1 MIHKVDFKTNFYHT
15 DFMLRIFS
23 LNKFWLLNSVDFDL
37 KKMVASNLGADASSR
52 QYDDVEGRLSLQE
65 VPDKISR
72 IFFGDPQKQYQQ
84 GRGYI

>member
-1 MIHKVDFKTNFYHT
+1 
-15 DFMLRIFS
+15 
-23 LNKFWLLNSVDFDL
+23 
-37 KKMVASNLGADASSR
+37 MVASNLGADASSR

-84 GRGYI
+84 GRGYLMPHSSKITYNIIHFHERLKSNYYFY

>member
-1 MIHKVDFKTNFYHT
+1 
-15 DFMLRIFS
+15 
-23 LNKFWLLNSVDFDL
+23 
-37 KKMVASNLGADASSR
+37 MVASNLGGDASSR

-84 GRGYI
+84 GRDYLLPLSSKITYIIICNASYILQS

>member
-1 MIHKVDFKTNFYHT
+1 
-15 DFMLRIFS
+15 
-23 LNKFWLLNSVDFDL
+23 
-37 KKMVASNLGADASSR
+37 MVASNLGGDASSR

-84 GRGYI
+84 GRGYLLS

>member
-1 MIHKVDFKTNFYHT
+1 
-15 DFMLRIFS
+15 
-23 LNKFWLLNSVDFDL
+23 
-37 KKMVASNLGADASSR
+37 MVSSSLGADASSR

-84 GRGYI
+84 GTVFQATYQFKNYVQYYIL

>member
-1 MIHKVDFKTNFYHT
+1 
-15 DFMLRIFS
+15 
-23 LNKFWLLNSVDFDL
+23 
-37 KKMVASNLGADASSR
+37 MVASNLGADASSR

-84 GRGYI
+84 GRGFIKCQKVQKLRTISLIVTKTIIFQIFN